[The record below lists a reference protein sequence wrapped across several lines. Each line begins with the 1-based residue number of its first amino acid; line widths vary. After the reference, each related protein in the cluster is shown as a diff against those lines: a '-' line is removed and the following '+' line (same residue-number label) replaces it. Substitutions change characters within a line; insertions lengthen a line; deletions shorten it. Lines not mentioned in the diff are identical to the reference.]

1 MKTTFLLILAILIT
15 LNFKATGQG
24 IIIDHSCIDV
34 STIPSNIIDS
44 IKQNKRFQWCGQ
56 SHSHQVPSGM
66 KLLEQDYPYLDVT
79 VGDGTNGTSS
89 SGGWL
94 PDPNGTF
101 CMMDGL
107 QLFNNNCGNCCLSI
121 FPHEYWNGPNHIIN
135 FERTFVNCFPGINV
149 SGFVWCGEPSDYPA
163 EYFQAYLDTMEAHEV
178 AYPDIQFIYSTGHAQ
193 FNGVDGYNRFLRNN
207 QIRQYCI
214 DNDKLLFD
222 FGDLDCW
229 SNGEFSYYIY
239 NGDTIPVQHP
249 DYNGNTYHHTNA
261 LSCKNKACAVWY
273 MMARI
278 IGWEP
283 NIVSISSNVYPEEN
297 STNSIEINIAPNPF
311 LTQTEIKF
319 SLTFNTKAIVEI
331 YDLQGRKIETLFEDF
346 VSANQVNTVIYNRI
360 SKASSKYLLCLVRT
374 PYSISTKPMILENY

>member
-1 MKTTFLLILAILIT
+1 MKTIFLLILTILIT
-15 LNFKATGQG
+15 FNIKATGQG

-34 STIPSNIIDS
+34 SAIPSNIIDS

-79 VGDGTNGTSS
+79 VGDGTNGISS

-107 QLFNNNCGNCCLSI
+107 QLFDNNCGNCCLSI
-121 FPHEYWNGPNHIIN
+121 YPHEYWNGSNHVAN
-135 FERTFVNCFPGINV
+135 FQRTFVTCFPDINV
-149 SGFVWCGEPSDYPA
+149 SGFVWCGELETASEDYV
-163 EYFQAYLDTMEAHEV
+163 QAYLDSMESHEID
-178 AYPDIQFIYSTGHAQ
+178 YPDIQFIYTTGHSQ
-193 FNGVDGYNRFLRNN
+193 SNGGYGYNRWLRNE
-207 QIRQYCI
+207 QIRQYCL
-214 DNDKLLFD
+214 DNNKVLFD

-229 SNGEFSYYIY
+229 SNGEFLYYLY
-239 NGDTIPVQHP
+239 NENTIPVQHP

-283 NIVSISSNVYPEEN
+283 NIVSISSNVYIEEN

-311 LTQTEIKF
+311 ITQTEIKF
-319 SLTFNTKAIVEI
+319 SVTYNTKAVVEI
-331 YDLQGRKIETLFEDF
+331 YDLQGKKIETLFEDF
-346 VSANQVNTVIYNRI
+346 VSANQVNTVIYSPI
-360 SKASSKYLLCLVRT
+360 SIISSKYLLCLVRT